1 MTRIALTTL
10 ALAGAMLSTPAL
22 AQDAPSQFRWSGA
35 YLGAGVETQSFPNE
49 GGADGF
55 TDLALT
61 GRAGVDIWRYFGVEA
76 EGAVGFGSRRVIDT
90 PEFER
95 DAGYAWR
102 GGLALRGRLPAGER
116 TELFAKLG
124 FGVIGVD
131 VKSRAFRADGT
142 TQFDLDGEDG
152 ELYGELGAGGVVWL
166 GERGRDGVRL
176 DIAYRAFADF
186 SDGDDDGDGS
196 NEGGVSLGLG
206 YVRKF

>member
-10 ALAGAMLSTPAL
+10 ALAGAAFSTPAL

-35 YLGAGVETQSFPNE
+35 YLGAGVETQSFPDE

-61 GRAGVDIWRYFGVEA
+61 VRAGADIWRYFGVEA
-76 EGAVGFGSRRVIDT
+76 EGAVGFGSRNVIDT
-90 PEFER
+90 PELER

-102 GGLALRGRLPAGER
+102 GGLALRGRMPVGER
-116 TELFAKLG
+116 TELFGKLG
-124 FGVIGVD
+124 VGVIGVD
-131 VKSRAFRADGT
+131 VDSRVFRADGT
-142 TQFDLDGEDG
+142 TQFDFSDEEN

-176 DIAYRAFADF
+176 DIAYRAFADY
-186 SDGDDDGDGS
+186 SDEDSDSS
-196 NEGGVSLGLG
+196 NEGGVSVGLG